1 MFKVRV
7 TQPAPEAEKV
17 PSKTLSLAL
26 TSTQSLLFVKLSFV
40 VFFINTLMP
49 LKENASEYKYSKLM
63 EVMVPPSGMLIS
75 SAL

>member
-1 MFKVRV
+1 MRV

-40 VFFINTLMP
+40 VFFINTLML

-63 EVMVPPSGMLIS
+63 EVMVPPSGILIS